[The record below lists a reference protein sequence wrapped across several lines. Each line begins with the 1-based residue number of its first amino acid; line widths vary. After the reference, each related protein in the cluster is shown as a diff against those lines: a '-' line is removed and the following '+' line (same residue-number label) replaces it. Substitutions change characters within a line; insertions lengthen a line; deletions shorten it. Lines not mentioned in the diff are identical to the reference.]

1 MRAGIV
7 TFHKADNYGAV
18 LQAYALQ
25 KTLATLGVDSDFLEF
40 QEPDRKAAPFDGA
53 VRKGPPAFVARLCEA
68 GKARTALFDA
78 FRTRYMR
85 CSPPLPAEQAGELND
100 WFDVFLA
107 GSDQV
112 WNLRLLEADE
122 RYFLPFAAPDKRI
135 SYAASFG
142 MDEIPDQLKGWYAEQ
157 LAGFRA
163 ISVREERGREL
174 VRELTGRDC
183 AVCLDP
189 VLLLDRADWQTL
201 TTPCG
206 ETPYLFLYMVGY
218 DSELAARARQ
228 EAEERGLELR
238 TAMASFIPQYG
249 LGAWSGVGVEQW
261 LSMICGCSGVFT
273 NSFHCTAFAMLFGRP
288 VTTVMLKDS
297 LAHRNGRLEE
307 LLRLGG
313 AEHQGKPAVISAED
327 FALRIQ
333 ERRQESLDYL
343 RKSLGQGGIC
353 QPFPER

>member
-7 TFHKADNYGAV
+7 TFHRADNYGAV

-25 KTLATLGVDSDFLEF
+25 KTLTELGVDSEFLEF
-40 QEPDRKAAPFDGA
+40 DKPDRKTEPFDGSA
-53 VRKGPPAFVARLCEA
+53 RKGPPAFVARLREEGA
-68 GKARTALFDA
+68 ARTARFDA
-78 FRTRYMR
+78 FRSRYLR
-85 CSPPLPAEQAGELND
+85 CSVPLREERAGELND
-100 WFDVFLA
+100 RYDVFLA

-112 WNLRLLEADE
+112 WNLGLPEADA
-122 RYFLPFAAPDKRI
+122 RYFLPFAAPEKRV

-142 MDEIPDQLKGWYAEQ
+142 MDEIPDHLKGWYEER

-174 VRELTGRDC
+174 VQELTGRDC

-189 VLLLDRADWQTL
+189 VLLLDRRDWQAL
-201 TTPCG
+201 TASCG

-218 DSELAARARQ
+218 DGELAARARR
-228 EAEERGLELR
+228 EAEKRGLALR
-238 TAMASFIPQYG
+238 TAMASLIPQYG
-249 LGAWSGVGVEQW
+249 FAAWSGVEVEQW
-261 LSMICGCSGVFT
+261 LSLIRSCDGVFT

-288 VTTVMLKDS
+288 VTTALLQDG
-297 LAHRNGRLEE
+297 LARRNGRLEE

-313 AEHQGKPAVISAED
+313 AERQRELAAISADD

-333 ERRQESLDYL
+333 DRKRASLDYL
-343 RKSLGQGGIC
+343 RQSLGLNGI
-353 QPFPER
+353 R